1 MKKISFYLAILII
14 VTFGPYKALVAF
26 DKYYENKVKD
36 AYFNSFGN
44 SILDKKNHGLIL
56 QRQSINKN
64 DNMEIYGSSE
74 LGTIDIHTNPVNIF
88 NNKSTGFQ
96 INLIGRGHSQN
107 LIHAINIGALSG
119 DLKNEKM
126 VIILSPQW
134 FSASGLAPSE
144 FQTNFSELQF
154 YSFMYNKNI
163 DSDLKIKLASRVTE
177 LTKSNQSYGGIN
189 QFASLYASNTIA
201 AKTGLFFL
209 TPYNKLKY
217 YLLSIKDNVQSYR
230 LLLETNKQAN
240 ESLVKEVS
248 YDWENELVKASEI
261 GKEKS
266 SNNSFGITNE
276 YYDKYIKDGVD
287 SSKGSYKDKSYL
299 NSPEYED
306 LKLLLELCKRN
317 GLNPTFVS
325 VPVHGKWYDYC
336 SFSKEDRQE
345 YYEKVNNLVES
356 FDFQIVDL
364 SNHEYEEYFLKDI
377 MHLGWRGW
385 IYIDKAINEY
395 YHNNK

>member
-1 MKKISFYLAILII
+1 MKKISFYLAVLMI
-14 VTFGPYKALVAF
+14 VTFGSYKGLAAF

-44 SILDKKNHGLIL
+44 SMLTEKNEGLIL
-56 QRQSINKN
+56 QRQSINRK
-64 DNMEIYGSSE
+64 DNMQIYGSSE
-74 LGTIDIHTNPVNIF
+74 LGTPDIHTNPVNIF

-96 INLIGRGHSQN
+96 INLIGRGYSQS
-107 LIHAINIGALSG
+107 ITHAINIGALSG
-119 DLKNEKM
+119 DLKDEKM

-134 FSASGLAPSE
+134 FSASGLAPDQ
-144 FQTNFSELQF
+144 FQMNFSELQF

-163 DSDLKIKLASRVTE
+163 DSDLKLKLASRVTE
-177 LTKSNQSYGGIN
+177 LTRSSQSYGAVY
-189 QFASLYASNTIA
+189 QFASLYAKNNIA

-209 TPYNKLKY
+209 TPYNRFKF
-217 YLLSIKDNVQSYR
+217 YLLSIKDNFHSYR
-230 LLLETNKQAN
+230 LLLEANKQSS
-240 ESLVKEVS
+240 EGLIKEIN
-248 YDWENELVKASEI
+248 YDWEDELVKANEI

-266 SNNSFGITNE
+266 SNNSFGIANE
-276 YYDKYIKDGVD
+276 YYNKYIKDGIE
-287 SSKGSYKDKSYL
+287 SYKDSDKGKSYV

-306 LKLLLELCKRN
+306 LKLLLELSKRK
-317 GLNPTFVS
+317 GLKPIFVS

-336 SFSKEDRQE
+336 GFPREDRQE
-345 YYEKVNNLVES
+345 YYKKVNDLIKS
-356 FDFQIVDL
+356 FDFQVVDL
-364 SNHEYEEYFLKDI
+364 SNHEYEEYFLKDT